1 MAACVTPGS
10 ELTVEHVYVGP
21 GRAGFL
27 DVLRRMGAAIEL
39 SDTDPTTNTATI
51 VARYGPL
58 LATNVGGREVASLI
72 DEIPVL
78 AVAAACAEGTTTFSD
93 AAELRLKESD
103 RVASVVAALRS
114 IGVDAD
120 PRPDGLTVHGGGG
133 RPLAGGTADPPAT
146 TGWPWLWPWP
156 PRPPPR
162 RSASTDGMPSPPA
175 IPASKRS
182 TDGA

>member
-1 MAACVTPGS
+1 
-10 ELTVEHVYVGP
+10 VGP

-27 DVLRRMGAAIEL
+27 DVLRRMGAPIEL
-39 SDTDPTTNTATI
+39 VDTDPATHTATI
-51 VARYGPL
+51 VARYAPL
-58 LATNVGGREVASLI
+58 QATEVGGSEVASLI

-93 AAELRLKESD
+93 AAELRVKESD

-133 RPLAGGTADPPAT
+133 RPLAGGTADSA
-146 TGWPWLWPWP
+146 GDH
-156 PRPPPR
+156 RVAMAMAVA
-162 RSASTDGMPSPPA
+162 ASTAATPIRIDGWDAVATSYPGFEEEYGRCLTPS
-175 IPASKRS
+175 
-182 TDGA
+182 G